1 MLTAAAPRE
10 PSYDRAVLAFA
21 AAVTAWMYLLLVLAL
36 VAGVRRF
43 LRGARSSSRK
53 K

>member
-21 AAVTAWMYLLLVLAL
+21 AAVTAWMYLLLALAL
-36 VAGVRRF
+36 A
-43 LRGARSSSRK
+43 AAEK
-53 K
+53 

>member
-21 AAVTAWMYLLLVLAL
+21 AAVTAWMYLLLALAL
-36 VAGVRRF
+36 AAGIRRV
-43 LRGARSSSRK
+43 LRRGAAEK
-53 K
+53 